1 MDPWSVNTLLF
12 AFGGGIIGTVV
23 GALFAFSFCG
33 LIVLFGCLIV
43 LLGGSDWI
51 LLQVGLGPIFGPH
64 VGGFAAPVAAA
75 CYAAM
80 RGTHPGGTE
89 PKVAKDI
96 LSPLIGTSWDTI
108 LMGGVFGLVGH
119 ILFLLLVKIPVINM
133 FDCVAL
139 AVAISAMLA
148 RFVFQKEAPWGNMES
163 IRKHGYLKTDNYN
176 ISWCGWQSPP
186 GRLFALGLG
195 AGIFSVS
202 LAMGAQEMLASLAAR
217 NAVQASKVGLFVTPL
232 IMGWGVAVFSLFG
245 LTLGTGSIQKFPL
258 WHPQA
263 IIAALAYMHFG
274 SVAAGVV
281 AGIGASFLQEL
292 LARMF
297 YNHGSTHIDPPGCTI
312 ALGTFIVNVIH
323 LASKL

>member
-1 MDPWSVNTLLF
+1 
-12 AFGGGIIGTVV
+12 
-23 GALFAFSFCG
+23 
-33 LIVLFGCLIV
+33 
-43 LLGGSDWI
+43 
-51 LLQVGLGPIFGPH
+51 
-64 VGGFAAPVAAA
+64 
-75 CYAAM
+75 
-80 RGTHPGGTE
+80 
-89 PKVAKDI
+89 
-96 LSPLIGTSWDTI
+96 
-108 LMGGVFGLVGH
+108 MGGVFGLVGH